1 MPKIAFYTLG
11 CKSNQ
16 YETDLMKEK
25 CLSADLKEAPF
36 REKADIYVINTCTVT
51 SVADKKSRHAIRL
64 ARRQNPDALIIA
76 TGCYTEVS
84 PKEVANI
91 SEVDVILP
99 NSEKK
104 NILKHLKIQNPLRQC
119 SGQAKSKIQNKFQ
132 FPNPNLSTRVRANL
146 MIEDGCEHF
155 CNYCIV
161 PYARGK
167 VKSKPIGNII
177 KESEELVARGAK
189 EIILTGIN
197 LGAYGLD
204 ARRKTKYD
212 SHFAAAKRNTLP
224 NVIKALSEID
234 GLYRI
239 RLSSLEPMFITKK
252 LIDTIADTPKVCPHL
267 HIPLQS
273 GDNKVLKA
281 MRRNYTAAKY
291 LKLLNY
297 IKKKIKNAAINTDII
312 VGFPG
317 EGKKE
322 FNNTIKL
329 VNKAKFSRMHVFS
342 YSKRIGTP
350 AGKLE
355 APDPKIAHERSVKLL
370 ELRRKHMR
378 SYAKKWLGKKV
389 EVLVEQR
396 DKITR
401 MLDGLTPHYI
411 RVFFE
416 GEDELIGKIA
426 PVKIKKI
433 DNEFAIGS
441 LAS

>member
-1 MPKIAFYTLG
+1 MTKIAFYTLG

-51 SVADKKSRHAIRL
+51 SVADKKSRHAIRF
-64 ARRQNPDALIIA
+64 ARKQNPDALIIA
-76 TGCYTEVS
+76 TGCYAEVS
-84 PKEVANI
+84 PKDIARI
-91 SEVDVILP
+91 SEVDMIIP
-99 NSEKK
+99 NKMKK
-104 NILKHLKIQNPLRQC
+104 NILDYLKIPMTKSPGRA
-119 SGQAKSKIQNKFQ
+119 GQLPNSKSQTK
-132 FPNPNLSTRVRANL
+132 VRANL
-146 MIEDGCEHF
+146 MIEDGCEHY
-155 CNYCIV
+155 CSYCIV
-161 PYARGK
+161 PYSRGK
-167 VKSKPIGNII
+167 VKSKPIDNII
-177 KESEELVARGAK
+177 KEAEELVASGAK
-189 EIILTGIN
+189 EIVLTGIN

-212 SHFAAAKRNTLP
+212 SHFATAKRNTLP

-252 LIDTIADTPKVCPHL
+252 LIDTIADAPKVCPHL

-273 GDNKVLKA
+273 GDNKILKT
-281 MRRNYTAAKY
+281 MKRKYTAKRY
-291 LKLLNY
+291 TEL
-297 IKKKIKNAAINTDII
+297 ISCIRKKIKNAAINTDII
-312 VGFPG
+312 TGFPG
-317 EGKKE
+317 EGEKE

-329 VNKAKFSRMHVFS
+329 VNKVKFSRIHVFS
-342 YSKRIGTP
+342 YSKRTGTP
-350 AGKLE
+350 AGGLQ
-355 APDPKIAHERSVKLL
+355 APDPEITHERSVKLIG
-370 ELRRKHMR
+370 LRGKHMR
-378 SYAKKWLGKKV
+378 AYAKKWLGKTV

-396 DKITR
+396 DKATR

-416 GEDELIGKIA
+416 GEDELIGKLVT
-426 PVKIKKI
+426 VKVKKI
-433 DNEFAIGS
+433 ESEFVIGS

>member
-1 MPKIAFYTLG
+1 MTKIAFYTLG

-51 SVADKKSRHAIRL
+51 SVADKKSRHAIRF
-64 ARRQNPDALIIA
+64 ARKQNPDALIIA
-76 TGCYTEVS
+76 TGCYAEVS
-84 PKEVANI
+84 PKDIARI
-91 SEVDVILP
+91 SEVDIILP
-99 NSEKK
+99 NREKK
-104 NILKHLKIQNPLRQC
+104 NIVKYLSEPANPPARRAGKLRS
-119 SGQAKSKIQNKFQ
+119 SGAGTETFSLR
-132 FPNPNLSTRVRANL
+132 FPFKPRVRANL

-155 CNYCIV
+155 CSYCIV

-167 VKSKPIGNII
+167 VKSKPINNII
-177 KESEELVARGAK
+177 KEANELVARGAR

-197 LGAYGLD
+197 LGAYG
-204 ARRKTKYD
+204 
-212 SHFAAAKRNTLP
+212 KRLP
-224 NVIKALSEID
+224 DVIKALSELD

-239 RLSSLEPMFITKK
+239 RLSSLEPMFITKR
-252 LIDTIADTPKVCPHL
+252 LIDTIADTLKVCPHL

-281 MRRNYTAAKY
+281 MRRNYTVAKY

-317 EGKKE
+317 EGEKE

-329 VNKAKFSRMHVFS
+329 VNKVKFSRMHVFS

-350 AGKLE
+350 AGRLQ
-355 APDPKIAHERSVKLL
+355 APDPKIAHERSLKLIG
-370 ELRRKHMR
+370 LRKKHMKA
-378 SYAKKWLGKKV
+378 YAKKWLGKKV

-396 DKITR
+396 DKVTR

-416 GEDELIGKIA
+416 GEDELIGKLVS
-426 PVKIKKI
+426 VKVKKI
-433 DNEFAIGS
+433 DSEFVIGS